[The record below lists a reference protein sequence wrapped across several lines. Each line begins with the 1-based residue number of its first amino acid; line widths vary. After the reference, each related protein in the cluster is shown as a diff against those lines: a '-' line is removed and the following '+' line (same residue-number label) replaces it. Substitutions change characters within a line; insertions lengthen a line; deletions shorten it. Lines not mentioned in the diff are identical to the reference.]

1 MENLLK
7 KTKKTCNR
15 YFEKGKMKFNN
26 VKPIL
31 NLTLLNSILYMTN
44 RGFNNV
50 KPMLNLTLL
59 NSILYVPNRGFNIV
73 KPMLNLTL
81 LNSILFVFYKEFN
94 IVKPMLNLTM
104 LNFIIFNFLF
114 CFFLYIYFFKNRN
127 IFLLYICTFLSF
139 NLKFYFC

>member
-1 MENLLK
+1 MYHKERRFEISYTKKGGGKSPQEN
-7 KTKKTCNR
+7 KKTCNR

-31 NLTLLNSILYMTN
+31 NLTLLNSILYMPN

-81 LNSILFVFYKEFN
+81 LNSILFVF
-94 IVKPMLNLTM
+94 L
-104 LNFIIFNFLF
+104 
-114 CFFLYIYFFKNRN
+114 
-127 IFLLYICTFLSF
+127 
-139 NLKFYFC
+139 